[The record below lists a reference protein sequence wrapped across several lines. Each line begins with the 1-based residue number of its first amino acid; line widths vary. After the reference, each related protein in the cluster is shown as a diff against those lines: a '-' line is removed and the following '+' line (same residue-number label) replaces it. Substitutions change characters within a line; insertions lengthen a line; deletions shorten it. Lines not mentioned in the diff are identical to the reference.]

1 MNTGIY
7 IHVPFCASKCDY
19 CSFYSIPCG
28 SMEPSERRGLL
39 DRYFSVLVREIEGS
53 ARNHG
58 LHVDTVYF
66 GGGTP
71 SYAGPSLLRG
81 VLDSLRGHF
90 NLLPGAEIS
99 VECNPGDFSVSLA
112 GELVDIGVNRITLG
126 IQTFSGRL
134 RSVIGRSAP
143 QGSPGLLSELMSV
156 RGVAH
161 GIDLIAGIPGCGDDE
176 LHDELVPVTGMRP
189 EHISAYMLSVEE
201 GTPLARRLRPDSAA
215 GEEQRRLFGM
225 VMEILTGAGYR
236 HYEISNFCLPGFES
250 RHNLKYWTFR
260 PYIGFGVRAHGFTG
274 GRRFY
279 NDQSLEEYLDGPA
292 SREDTRPP
300 SAAMAE
306 FIMTGLRLIDGFTAG
321 DFEAAL
327 DAQVPASV
335 KYGFGELSKRGMID
349 IAGDGRNE
357 RYRLTRE
364 GLFLAD
370 SVIYTAVESL
380 L

>member
-7 IHVPFCASKCDY
+7 IHVPFCAAKCDY

-28 SMEPSERRGLL
+28 SMEPSARRGLF
-39 DRYFSVLVREIEGS
+39 DRYFSVLKREIADS
-53 ARNHG
+53 ARYQG
-58 LHVDTVYF
+58 LPVDTVYF

-71 SYAGPSLLRG
+71 SCVGSAHLGGVIDILRG
-81 VLDSLRGHF
+81 NF

-99 VECNPGDFSVSLA
+99 VECNPGDFSASLA
-112 GELVDIGVNRITLG
+112 GGLVDIGANRITLG

-143 QGSPGLLSELMSV
+143 PGSPGLLAGLMSV
-156 RGVAH
+156 KGIVH
-161 GIDLIAGIPGCGDDE
+161 GIDLIAGIPGCTDDE
-176 LHDELVPVTGMRP
+176 LRDELAPVTAMRP

-201 GTPLARRLRPDSAA
+201 GTPLARRLRLDGAA
-215 GEEQRRLFGM
+215 GEDQRRLFGM
-225 VMEILTGAGYR
+225 AMDILAGAGYR

-250 RHNLKYWTFR
+250 RHNMKYWTFQ
-260 PYIGFGVRAHGFTG
+260 PYIGFGVRAHGFAG

-279 NDQSLEEYLDGPA
+279 NDQSLEEYLDGPV
-292 SREDTRPP
+292 SREDTRPL

-306 FIMTGLRLIDGFTAG
+306 YIMTGLRLIDGFTTG

-327 DAQVPASV
+327 EAEVPPAV
-335 KYGFGELSKRGMID
+335 ARCFGELNKRGMID
-349 IAGDGRNE
+349 IAGDGSDL